1 MTKSGRGDFQF
12 GILPRIFFK
21 LSVVISIF
29 SCFLTLTSL
38 HKSCNHFASF
48 LWSADYNKIINILLH
63 NVPIDAGRLRGYS
76 PKSFDLFRKPFFSY
90 LNVEFYPTLFCTSVP
105 TMLIFESIM
114 IIALKEPQTISIY

>member
-38 HKSCNHFASF
+38 RKSGNHFASF

-76 PKSFDLFRKPFFSY
+76 PKRKPFFSY

-105 TMLIFESIM
+105 TMLLFESIM

>member
-1 MTKSGRGDFQF
+1 MTKSGSGDFQF

-38 HKSCNHFASF
+38 RKSGNHFASF

-63 NVPIDAGRLRGYS
+63 NVPIDAGRLRG
-76 PKSFDLFRKPFFSY
+76 PKSLDFFRKPFFSY